1 MKTLKTN
8 TGKMKAFLF
17 VGFLTIL
24 TISCEDRAM
33 EELRQVSEEI
43 YSAPAIPSEPN
54 AATGAELPPVP
65 PAPPVPIDPGPLE
78 KEGNWRS

>member
-8 TGKMKAFLF
+8 VGKLKAILF
-17 VGFLTIL
+17 VGFLIIL
-24 TISCEDRAM
+24 TVSCEDRAM

-43 YSAPAIPSEPN
+43 SSAPAIPSEPN
-54 AATGAELPPVP
+54 AATEAELPPVP
-65 PAPPVPIDPGPLE
+65 PAPPVPIIPGPLG